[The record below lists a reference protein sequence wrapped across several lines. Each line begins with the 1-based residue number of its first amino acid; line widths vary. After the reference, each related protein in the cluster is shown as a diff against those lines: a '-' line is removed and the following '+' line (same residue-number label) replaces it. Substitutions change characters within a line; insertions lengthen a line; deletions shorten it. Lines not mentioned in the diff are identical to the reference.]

1 MYLCDWGGGDAV
13 DAIGLLDFHHHV
25 ESGVLGTGDVESC
38 VAIWLVALYRGTAVL
53 FLTNVTLQTPARFGH
68 IAESVDRLEEN
79 GILEADLGDPQRAYN
94 VAPLVVNSLLEGTKQ
109 IWAKNRTLR
118 YESLR
123 GCHFW
128 KSNLYD
134 SETNRSKVYFSSKTY
149 HATQSTGREGEK
161 EQRLQS
167 HWPSGM

>member
-1 MYLCDWGGGDAV
+1 M
-13 DAIGLLDFHHHV
+13 
-25 ESGVLGTGDVESC
+25 LGTGDVESC
-38 VAIWLVALYRGTAVL
+38 VAIWLVALYRGTAIL

-128 KSNLYD
+128 KSSLYD

-167 HWPSGM
+167 H